1 MCLKN
6 KFMDFKLEEQSEYSK
21 LKRAKLDFTFLNY
34 ILKHR
39 NGYEPCEPP
48 VQQLEPVDRTAPS
61 PFTFL
66 NPHLP
71 SLCVP
76 PRCRPSLAFP
86 PTCLVFFSIFL
97 VLLAPPSTT
106 FLPRVTLTATTPIL
120 FRSAPCQL
128 FSVFVVFD
136 FAVKHF

>member
-1 MCLKN
+1 MMCLKN

-39 NGYEPCEPP
+39 NGYETCEPP

-66 NPHLP
+66 IPHLP

-86 PTCLVFFSIFL
+86 PTCLVFFFHFFGSVGPTINHFS
-97 VLLAPPSTT
+97 PSCHTHSHHT
-106 FLPRVTLTATTPIL
+106 NPLSVSTMPIVQR
-120 FRSAPCQL
+120 FRGL
-128 FSVFVVFD
+128 
-136 FAVKHF
+136 